1 MTTLHIEHAI
11 KDFDAWKA
19 AFDSDPARRAESGV
33 RRYVISRPV
42 DQPLHVMID
51 LEFDDRR
58 RAEALLAVM
67 EKVWR
72 SPQAT
77 AALNGPVQTR
87 ILERV
92 EARDL

>member
-1 MTTLHIEHAI
+1 
-11 KDFDAWKA
+11 
-19 AFDSDPARRAESGV
+19 
-33 RRYVISRPV
+33 
-42 DQPLHVMID
+42 
-51 LEFDDRR
+51 
-58 RAEALLAVM
+58 M